1 MIAHLQAIQ
10 AALAPTGLAG
20 FRFTA
25 DGVPALPYYVLA
37 CPAWGPQFQEPLAQV
52 SAAVTF
58 DMRVTGVAGTA
69 DGAVVV
75 LSRVRSVLS
84 PAGEGDWT
92 DVPMTGRVVKVAY
105 VRSEFVGVD
114 PDVTVT
120 GTNRHP
126 GVAVDTYRIVSQP
139 IPT

>member
-1 MIAHLQAIQ
+1 MIAHLQAVQ
-10 AALAPTGLAG
+10 ALLAPLGLSG

-25 DGVPALPYYVLA
+25 DGTPALPYYVLGA
-37 CPAWGPQFQEPLAQV
+37 PSWGSRYEVPVGRVDPAFA
-52 SAAVTF
+52 F

-92 DVPMTGRVVKVAY
+92 DVPMTGRAVQVSY
-105 VRSEFVGVD
+105 VRSEFAGVD
-114 PDVTVT
+114 PDATIT
-120 GTNRHP
+120 GTNRRP
-126 GVAVDTYRIVSQP
+126 GVAVDSYRLVSQP
-139 IPT
+139 T